1 VTAIIRVFLGV
12 EREGTAGAKVKKDTN
27 EETRE
32 RERERERVLKVS
44 NISNNEWRKLWSS
57 AEIWRGV

>member
-32 RERERERVLKVS
+32 RERERESIKSLKYL
-44 NISNNEWRKLWSS
+44 K
-57 AEIWRGV
+57 